1 MYSKLQ
7 NPLRKKW
14 QSNQSAYGLWI
25 TMESATITELAADA
39 GIDWILIDMEHGSL
53 SYRDVLDHLRAAR
66 GTDMAVLVRVPTATI
81 DTIKRSLDLGAH
93 GILLPLIATAGEL
106 EDAFT
111 HARYPLQGKRGLGGE
126 RAIRWGAEMASYVAV
141 ANQETLVIPV
151 IESHEAFENIDH
163 ILAVPGLEA
172 IFYGPSDFSQ
182 SRGHMAVWEGPGI
195 AEDIL
200 NMAEK
205 AKTRGIINGVIATD
219 DHNISLRKQQG
230 FKMIGIGTDT
240 SLMRRTILSSLKTC
254 HNEKHQFKGDSNSV
268 KIHHDV

>member
-1 MYSKLQ
+1 MSSKFQ
-7 NPLRKKW
+7 NSLLKKW
-14 QSNQSAYGLWI
+14 QSNQAAYGLWV

-66 GTDMAVLVRVPTATI
+66 GTDMAVLVRVPTASI

-93 GILLPLIATAGEL
+93 GILLPLIGTADEL
-106 EDAFT
+106 QTAFS
-111 HARYPLQGKRGLGGE
+111 HARYPLEGKRGLGGE

-151 IESHEAFENIDH
+151 IETHQAFENIDA
-163 ILAVPGLEA
+163 ILDVPGLEA

-200 NMAEK
+200 KMVDK
-205 AKTRGIINGVIATD
+205 ASAKGIINGVIATD
-219 DHNISLRKQQG
+219 DQNIALRKQQG

-240 SLMRRTILSSLKTC
+240 SLLRRTMLSSLKTC
-254 HNEKHQFKGDSNSV
+254 HSEDCQ
-268 KIHHDV
+268 

>member
-1 MYSKLQ
+1 MRNRFE

-14 QSNQSAYGLWI
+14 QSGQAGYGLWV

-39 GIDWILIDMEHGSL
+39 GIDWVLIDMEHGSL

-66 GTDMAVLVRVPTATI
+66 GTDVAVLVRVPTASV

-93 GILLPLIATAGEL
+93 GILLPLIGTAEEL
-106 EDAFT
+106 SSAFS

-126 RAIRWGAEMASYVAV
+126 RAIRWGADMASYVAV

-151 IESHEAFENIDH
+151 IETHQAFENIDA

-200 NMAEK
+200 RMAEK
-205 AKTRGIINGVIATD
+205 AKAKGIINGVIATD
-219 DHNISLRKQQG
+219 DSNIVLRKQQG

-240 SLMRRTILSSLKTC
+240 GLLRRVM
-254 HNEKHQFKGDSNSV
+254 SNSLNV
-268 KIHHDV
+268 CHD